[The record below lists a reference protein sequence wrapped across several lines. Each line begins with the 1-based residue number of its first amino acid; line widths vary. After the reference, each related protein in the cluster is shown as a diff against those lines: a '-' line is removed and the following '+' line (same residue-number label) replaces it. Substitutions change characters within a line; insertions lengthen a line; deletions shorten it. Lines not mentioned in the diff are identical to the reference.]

1 MCSAL
6 GTAAGTLF
14 DDFQGFQL
22 VTNFVVLPMFFLSGA
37 LFPLTDAPKTLRL
50 LAGVDPLSYGVDGL
64 RYSLAAVSHFSLAVD
79 YAVPMLSLQRFS
91 CTRRVFILQDPT
103 VNISS
108 PNFQGSLD
116 KKERKMNIDDI
127 KKIGV
132 LGGGVMGRGISQC
145 AILAGYNVICRD
157 LTDELAAKANH
168 AILNGRFGLASGVK
182 RGKLTQEQV
191 DRALTLLTTTSKV
204 EDLQDVDI
212 LIEAI
217 GGSDG
222 GALENKDLKLKVF
235 GEMDKRVKREAIF
248 ASNTSYFT
256 IADLAATTTR
266 SDRFVGMHFFSPA
279 SIMKGCEIIWTADVL
294 PEVIDIAMELGRRL
308 GKLSVKVKDVP
319 GDTGFVGN
327 RIYRA
332 LRQEAIKIVREGVA
346 TAEDVDNVMMTGFNW
361 PAGPLGMGRG
371 ARGGWK

>member
-1 MCSAL
+1 
-6 GTAAGTLF
+6 
-14 DDFQGFQL
+14 
-22 VTNFVVLPMFFLSGA
+22 
-37 LFPLTDAPKTLRL
+37 
-50 LAGVDPLSYGVDGL
+50 
-64 RYSLAAVSHFSLAVD
+64 
-79 YAVPMLSLQRFS
+79 
-91 CTRRVFILQDPT
+91 
-103 VNISS
+103 
-108 PNFQGSLD
+108 
-116 KKERKMNIDDI
+116 MNIDNI
-127 KKIGV
+127 KEIGV
-132 LGGGVMGRGISQC
+132 LGGGVMGQGISQC

-157 LTDELAAKANH
+157 LTDELAAKAND
-168 AILNGRFGLASGVK
+168 AILNGRFGLTSGVQ

-191 DRALTLLTTTSKV
+191 ERALTLLTTTSKV

-217 GGSDG
+217 GGAG
-222 GALENKDLKLKVF
+222 GGLEDKSLKLKVF
-235 GEMDKRVKREAIF
+235 GEMDEIVKREAIF

-256 IADLAATTTR
+256 IADLAAATTR
-266 SDRFVGMHFFSPA
+266 RDRFVGMHFFSPA
-279 SIMKGCEIIWTADVL
+279 SIMKGCEIVWTVDVL

-346 TAEDVDNVMMTGFNW
+346 TAEDVDKVMMTAFNW

-371 ARGGWK
+371 ARGGWQ